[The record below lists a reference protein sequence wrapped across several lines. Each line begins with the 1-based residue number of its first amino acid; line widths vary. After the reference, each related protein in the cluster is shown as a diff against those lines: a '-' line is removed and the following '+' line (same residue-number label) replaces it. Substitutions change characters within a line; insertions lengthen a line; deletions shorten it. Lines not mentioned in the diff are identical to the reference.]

1 MVLDISSPSLCN
13 GTEWRCLHGVVGA
26 VGHSDALMHCVVGGE
41 LVLGCALWLKHSD
54 VPCADALMRSLVDD
68 ELN

>member
-1 MVLDISSPSLCN
+1 M
-13 GTEWRCLHGVVGA
+13 VGA
-26 VGHSDALMHCVVGGE
+26 LGHSDALMHCVVDGE
-41 LVLGCALWLKHSD
+41 LVLGCALRLKHSD

>member
-1 MVLDISSPSLCN
+1 M
-13 GTEWRCLHGVVGA
+13 VGA

-41 LVLGCALWLKHSD
+41 LVLGCALQLKHSD
-54 VPCADALMRSLVDD
+54 VPCAADALMCSLVDD